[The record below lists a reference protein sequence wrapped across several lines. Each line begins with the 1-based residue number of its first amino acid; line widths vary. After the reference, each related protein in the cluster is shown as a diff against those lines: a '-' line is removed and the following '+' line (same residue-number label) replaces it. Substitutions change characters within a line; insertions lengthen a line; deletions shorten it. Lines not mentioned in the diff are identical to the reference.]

1 VCRKEIRAE
10 LEKKGSIKFGKTK
23 KICYDESEVRTLDE
37 EQVRKITEQL
47 LQVIQK
53 SAQRFERTKK
63 EGLEYDFFA
72 EIKPSVDK
80 ILPILDEW
88 EIVAKKWINKYHPR
102 YLHSQQIDTAK
113 EHIENIVIQS
123 FFQDTS
129 KVRFKNIKES
139 AEYTLRSM
147 IREMEKNK

>member
-1 VCRKEIRAE
+1 MASSDPKKCSTLRENQEGRTGIR
-10 LEKKGSIKFGKTK
+10 
-23 KICYDESEVRTLDE
+23 
-37 EQVRKITEQL
+37 
-47 LQVIQK
+47 
-53 SAQRFERTKK
+53 
-63 EGLEYDFFA
+63 FFA

-147 IREMEKNK
+147 IREMEKK

>member
-1 VCRKEIRAE
+1 M
-10 LEKKGSIKFGKTK
+10 
-23 KICYDESEVRTLDE
+23 DE

-63 EGLEYDFFA
+63 EGLEYDFFT

-147 IREMEKNK
+147 IREMEKNE